1 MLNHTNLVTPK
12 IFFSVRVNNRVVE
25 GASQFFGEKDW
36 QKVDDGGK
44 LCEEDWK
51 SAISITVFESAFTRT
66 FFSSTV
72 VQVRDCD
79 AFLDGIPLY
88 WIRCAYCEAMFEDVA
103 SVETHINACA
113 GNEVLLNCPN
123 VYN

>member
-1 MLNHTNLVTPK
+1 MISDEKESYSCSLLFLKIIVLVTKVFNHTNLVTPQ

-51 SAISITVFESAFTRT
+51 ISITVFESA
-66 FFSSTV
+66 
-72 VQVRDCD
+72 
-79 AFLDGIPLY
+79 
-88 WIRCAYCEAMFEDVA
+88 
-103 SVETHINACA
+103 
-113 GNEVLLNCPN
+113 
-123 VYN
+123 